1 MRVLYAEDEI
11 GLSEAVTDILE
22 YHKYTVDAVYDGK
35 TALEYSETGDYDC
48 IILDIMMPAMSGME
62 VLLKLRASGNKT
74 PILMLTAKSDIEDKV
89 EGLDSGA
96 DDYLAKPFETRE
108 LLARIRA
115 LTRRRENF
123 TPDIISVGNTTLDL
137 STYRLSTPGGSVG
150 LSKKELQMMEIF
162 MTNKGIYISA
172 ETFLTKIWGYD
183 TESEIGSVWAYIT
196 YLRRKLA
203 ALGSDVKIKAKR
215 NVGYTLEV

>member
-62 VLLKLRASGNKT
+62 VLLKLRASGIKT

-137 STYRLSTPGGSVG
+137 STYRLSTSGGSVG